1 MRVIIKGNGSEKEFP
16 LPMKSVLR
24 LLLSKKD
31 MTEQEKKQRK
41 RLLREAVA
49 CLKAYK
55 VKNGSFVLLDAQE
68 ASGEGVKIII

>member
-1 MRVIIKGNGSEKEFP
+1 MRVIIKENGSEKEFP
-16 LPMKSVLR
+16 LPIKIVLR
-24 LLLSKKD
+24 FFLSKKD

-68 ASGEGVKIII
+68 TSGEGVKIII

>member
-1 MRVIIKGNGSEKEFP
+1 MRVIIKENEKEKEFP
-16 LPMKSVLR
+16 LPMKIVLR
-24 LLLSKKD
+24 FFLSKKD

-55 VKNGSFVLLDAQE
+55 AENGSFVLLDAQE